1 MTNRK
6 AIKML
11 KSFVL
16 NRIENYNDK
25 MIPKDEN
32 IDFETIEHL
41 EQQYYM
47 IYGLVFA
54 LDMIDS
60 KYHYDVATDMEY
72 SQLIWLHWDKKEEEK
87 CLKKIMRR
95 KVKR

>member
-6 AIKML
+6 AIKNL
-11 KSFVL
+11 KSFIL
-16 NRIENYNDK
+16 KRIEMYNK
-25 MIPKDEN
+25 ELICKEVV
-32 IDFETIEHL
+32 DFEDIDERKA
-41 EQQYYM
+41 EYER
-47 IYGLVFA
+47 IFGLTFA

-87 CLKKIMRR
+87 RFKKIMRR
-95 KVKR
+95 R